1 MPRYGCFEIRT
12 TCSSCGSPLP
22 INGPYTRFS
31 CTSCF
36 ESISIPPDR
45 IAGFLNDFE
54 EEYEGL
60 SDGQGSGGTLMCGSG
75 TFEYGCWRL
84 EPRCSSCKTPLEIP
98 EVQGSSI
105 VRCSKCATEY
115 HLFPS
120 PEWLQK
126 LVPSARFCC
135 TTQPPPGDNDDKVVE
150 IDEDSTKPIVMSCPQ
165 CAGAL
170 SVSARSERIMECGY
184 CNSEVYVP
192 DAIWKRLHPVSKTEE
207 WFVCFEGKNMTQLQ
221 AERRKKDVEEE
232 KEELQKWRLKSTPK
246 RVKNKLRSVL
256 RILGGF
262 FTLVIAVSVLITLTG
277 NEKQDISERLS
288 RYTPFLIIPVA
299 VGIPVWFAFRSMF
312 SSRIGKGKECKRAIA
327 LLAEKHDW
335 KHKGAEYKGSLGYI
349 DTKYRGRDIEVY
361 PGDDYAIEVE
371 INDSPFYLKT
381 EPPGY
386 PHDGVQ
392 RFTTGDSRFDN
403 LFPFRYATPELAER
417 IEKSLDE
424 AMVVLAPIY
433 WFLDRWQKKL
443 GRFKIDWSDA
453 AVHLIP
459 GHVEVMDSGN
469 KYLLAEDIEP
479 LLEDM
484 IVLAAGI
491 DAIVSGREP
500 ELP

>member
-31 CTSCF
+31 CTACF
-36 ESISIPPDR
+36 EDISIPQDR
-45 IAGFLNDFE
+45 IADFLNDFE

-60 SDGQGSGGTLMCGSG
+60 TEGQGCGGTLMCGSG
-75 TFEYGCWRL
+75 TFKYSHWRL
-84 EPRCSSCKTPLEIP
+84 SPRCSSCKTPLEIS
-98 EVQGSSI
+98 ENQGESI
-105 VRCSKCATEY
+105 ISCSKCSAEY
-115 HLFPS
+115 HAFPA
-120 PEWLQK
+120 PDWLRK
-126 LVPSARFCC
+126 KVPSARFIIAQ
-135 TTQPPPGDNDDKVVE
+135 QPPPGENGGFGVE
-150 IDEDSTKPIVMSCPQ
+150 IDENSTKPIVMSCPQ

-184 CNSEVYVP
+184 CSSEVYVP
-192 DAIWKRLHPVSKTEE
+192 DAIWKRLHPVRKTEE
-207 WFVCFEGKNMTQLQ
+207 WFVCFEGKNKNQLRV
-221 AERRKKDVEEE
+221 ARRKSDLDEE
-232 KEELQKWRLKSTPK
+232 KKELQKWRLKNAPK
-246 RVKNKLRSVL
+246 RVKKKLKTVL
-256 RILGGF
+256 RIVGVFIALS
-262 FTLVIAVSVLITLTG
+262 VAVSVLVTLTG
-277 NEKQDISERLS
+277 NEKQDFSENYS
-288 RYTPFLIIPVA
+288 RFAPFFIVPVA
-299 VGIPVWFAFRSMF
+299 VGIPVWFALKSTF
-312 SSRIGKGKECKRAIA
+312 SSRMGKGKECKQA
-327 LLAEKHDW
+327 LAQLAEKHDW
-335 KHKGAEYKGSLGYI
+335 KHESAEYKSSMGYI
-349 DTKYRGRDIEVY
+349 DTKYRGRDIEIN
-361 PGDDYAIEVE
+361 PGDEYALEVE

-403 LFPFRYATPELAER
+403 LFPFRYVTPELAER

-433 WFLDRWQKKL
+433 WFLDRWQQKL
-443 GRFKIDWSDA
+443 GRFKIDWCDA

-469 KYLLAEDIEP
+469 RYLLPEDMEA

-484 IVLAAGI
+484 IILTAGI
-491 DAIVSGREP
+491 DAIASGREP